1 MQSGDSNF
9 LASTI
14 ASQVIEAG
22 CITATDGINGTRFG
36 GERVRGFIDQRFG
49 AVMDRS
55 ASTLSQGTRSNLGNG
70 QQPVRGFCVKGLY
83 FGAYRTNSVRGVA
96 VDLAIKGVNLVA
108 SNATRLDHQT
118 NLNAQDKPVRVVV
131 LAATQL
137 SSVAAGIEEGSTE
150 WVMRVTRL
158 AAWQV
163 DDPVKIEKP
172 IAETAVQ
179 QINEQVKTMQN
190 IFCHRWSRPVG
201 GLFSNLCGDFIGC
214 AKDENRP
221 LLVWCASRAAPHLL
235 CCFWP
240 SAFVF
245 LFVSGRSSWIDSRC
259 CRCPVRHRTQRPG
272 GQAFVLVPAA

>member
-1 MQSGDSNF
+1 
-9 LASTI
+9 
-14 ASQVIEAG
+14 
-22 CITATDGINGTRFG
+22 
-36 GERVRGFIDQRFG
+36 
-49 AVMDRS
+49 MDRS

-163 DDPVKIEKP
+163 DDAVKMEKP
-172 IAETAVQ
+172 VAETAVQ
-179 QINEQVKTMQN
+179 QINEQVKKMQN

-221 LLVWCASRAAPHLL
+221 LLGWCASRAAPHLL
-235 CCFWP
+235 CGLWP

-245 LFVSGRSSWIDSRC
+245 LLS
-259 CRCPVRHRTQRPG
+259 QA
-272 GQAFVLVPAA
+272 GQAGLTAGAVGVRFDIERRDRVAKPLSWCRRPEPGTRATAASGAPSCSVSQPTARKPSKSPRGGGSVAR